1 MLRSQAPTAPSR
13 AHRQPRCR
21 LAQPRRPRTSAR
33 VTCQAGAP
41 ALQYATAG
49 AADAL
54 DTAGPPTPLSCE
66 LVQGNLARFS
76 SVRDRSIPTAVLV
89 HGILGSRRNL
99 QSFAH
104 MIVEGFPSWQVLLVD
119 LRCHGESAAAAGG
132 PASCGPHTVDA
143 AARDVLELLRQ
154 RRMFPQMLIG
164 HSFGGKVVMSMAR
177 QFGVSSLPRPVQVWV
192 LDTLP
197 GEVRAGGGVDGAT
210 DHPGNLIAALQS
222 LPMPIPSRAALI
234 DALTTRGFSLPVARW
249 MTTNLRPHEAGGGAL
264 TWSFDLA
271 GIADLYCSYESTCLW
286 DLLQGPPQG
295 LRVDFVR
302 ATRSTFRWEDGG
314 AAERIEGLGHGVH
327 AIEAGHWVHTENPAG
342 LFEILAPTFGAR
354 DLHMQRSAVPFAR

>member
-1 MLRSQAPTAPSR
+1 
-13 AHRQPRCR
+13 
-21 LAQPRRPRTSAR
+21 
-33 VTCQAGAP
+33 
-41 ALQYATAG
+41 
-49 AADAL
+49 
-54 DTAGPPTPLSCE
+54 
-66 LVQGNLARFS
+66 
-76 SVRDRSIPTAVLV
+76 
-89 HGILGSRRNL
+89 
-99 QSFAH
+99 
-104 MIVEGFPSWQVLLVD
+104 VLLVD

-177 QFGVSSLPRPVQVWV
+177 QFGVSSLPRPVQVGAAAFVEKAGWKGPGDGRGRGGAQPGRVPSRRRPPNAERKPINPPTRRPSQVWV

>member
-1 MLRSQAPTAPSR
+1 MIGARGLSLAGHLP
-13 AHRQPRCR
+13 QPR
-21 LAQPRRPRTSAR
+21 LVQPRRPRTSAR

-49 AADAL
+49 AAVAL
-54 DTAGPPTPLSCE
+54 DAAAPPAPLSCE

-76 SVRDRSIPTAVLV
+76 SVRDRNIPTAVLV

-132 PASCGPHTVDA
+132 PGAAGPHTVDA
-143 AARDVLELLRQ
+143 AARDVLELLRE

-197 GEVRAGGGVDGAT
+197 GEVRAGGGVDGTA
-210 DHPGNLIAALQS
+210 DHPANLIAALQS
-222 LPMPIPSRAALI
+222 LPTPIASRAALI
-234 DALTTRGFSLPVARW
+234 DALAARGFSLPVSRW

-264 TWSFDLA
+264 TWSFDLD
-271 GIADLYCSYESTCLW
+271 GIADLYRSYESTCLW
-286 DLLQGPPQG
+286 DLLEAPPQG

-302 ATRSTFRWEDGG
+302 ATRSTFRWDVGG
-314 AAERIEGLGHGVH
+314 AEGRIAGLGHRVH
-327 AIEAGHWVHTENPAG
+327 ALEAGHWVHTENPGG
-342 LFEILAPTFGAR
+342 LFEILAPTFGVR
-354 DLHMQRSAVPFAR
+354 DLHMQKSTVPFAR